1 VSERRVAMVLATV
14 LFVSTVMVSGITGRQ
29 SLGWAVN
36 NGLVQEQVVA
46 GWLINRNSRPE
57 STVLVAAAG
66 AMGYFSHRT
75 AFDMLGK
82 VDREIGHMQPD
93 PKNPFT
99 GHNHYDIDRSLAHK
113 PDFVV
118 GVVSAALA
126 KHARELF
133 EAAQIRA
140 GYYEVMLITNQTFID
155 RYLPH
160 PVTEPYLM
168 EHNSVFV
175 RDDSPE
181 VARVGSWP
189 VVAIEADPR

>member
-1 VSERRVAMVLATV
+1 
-14 LFVSTVMVSGITGRQ
+14 
-29 SLGWAVN
+29 
-36 NGLVQEQVVA
+36 
-46 GWLINRNSRPE
+46 
-57 STVLVAAAG
+57 
-66 AMGYFSHRT
+66 
-75 AFDMLGK
+75 
-82 VDREIGHMQPD
+82 
-93 PKNPFT
+93 
-99 GHNHYDIDRSLAHK
+99 
-113 PDFVV
+113 
-118 GVVSAALA
+118 VSAALA